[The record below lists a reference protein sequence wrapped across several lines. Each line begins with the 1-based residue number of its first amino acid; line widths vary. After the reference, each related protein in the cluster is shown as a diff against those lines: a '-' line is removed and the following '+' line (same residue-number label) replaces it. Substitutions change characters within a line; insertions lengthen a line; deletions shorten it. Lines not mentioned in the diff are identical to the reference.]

1 MIGASSSS
9 REALVEHIEKVLS
22 TDLPPIVTA
31 GHPVLRWPAQD
42 YDGQLDDGTLRR
54 LIATMRRVMHA
65 APGVGLA
72 APQIGI
78 PLRIAVLEDPGVTDP
93 AVAEARSL
101 TPLPFTV
108 IINPSYEPNGDGK
121 GAFYEGCLSV
131 PGYQAVVERHSRITA
146 TYTQPDGS
154 TVTAGFEGWPAGPC
168 STKQTISTACCI
180 STVRSSARCPRPQN
194 MTGGRTPRSTGR
206 GGVWTSEPRR
216 AMSGYC
222 SAVSVGLAAVG
233 RYFAHHRRM
242 CSKRCRRC
250 HGDPALD
257 NSCVSPGKMRSSV
270 STPCIFRA
278 V

>member
-1 MIGASSSS
+1 MCLSGGMTVGASSSS
-9 REALVEHIEKVLS
+9 REALVDHIEAVLS

-42 YDGQLDDGTLRR
+42 YDGQLDDGTLKH

-93 AVAEARSL
+93 AVAEARSR

-108 IINPSYEPNGDGK
+108 IINPSYEPNGNGK
-121 GAFYEGCLSV
+121 DAFYEGCLSV

-154 TVTAGFEGWPAGPC
+154 TVTAGCEGWPARIVQHETDHLDGMLYLDRAILRSLSATAEHARWAHP
-168 STKQTISTACCI
+168 TIDE
-180 STVRSSARCPRPQN
+180 AR
-194 MTGGRTPRSTGR
+194 R
-206 GGVWTSEPRR
+206 G
-216 AMSGYC
+216 
-222 SAVSVGLAAVG
+222 LN
-233 RYFAHHRRM
+233 F
-242 CSKRCRRC
+242 
-250 HGDPALD
+250 
-257 NSCVSPGKMRSSV
+257 
-270 STPCIFRA
+270 
-278 V
+278 